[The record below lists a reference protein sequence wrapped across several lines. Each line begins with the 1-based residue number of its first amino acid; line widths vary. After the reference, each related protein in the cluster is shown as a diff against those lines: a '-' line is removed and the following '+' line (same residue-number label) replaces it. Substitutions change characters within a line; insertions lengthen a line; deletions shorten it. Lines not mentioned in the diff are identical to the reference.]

1 MSQHRPLAPQHALVI
16 LGWWL
21 VIVGLLLVASTP
33 RREPDRD
40 PALPG
45 APTATAIPTAKPFPS
60 WDREA
65 SSAASGNPSRP
76 ASPKPTHRLEE
87 ATRQGTL
94 WWAAESFGP
103 AYLAIPIGPGHRVT
117 VCGPA
122 DCVELV
128 STDAGPDLE
137 RQREG
142 RIADVAV
149 GLWERICGVD
159 RRFGGCPGSWS
170 VQ

>member
-65 SSAASGNPSRP
+65 SSAASGNPSRAVP
-76 ASPKPTHRLEE
+76 HALEE
-87 ATRQGTL
+87 ITRQGTL
-94 WWAAESFGP
+94 WWAAESFGA